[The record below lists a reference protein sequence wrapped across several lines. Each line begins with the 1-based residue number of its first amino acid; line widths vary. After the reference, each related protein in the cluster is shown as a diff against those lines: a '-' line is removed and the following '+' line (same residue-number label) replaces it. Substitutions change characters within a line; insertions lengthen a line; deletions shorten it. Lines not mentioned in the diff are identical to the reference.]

1 MNLKDS
7 FLDYLAYERNYSPR
21 TLRSYR
27 DDLNS
32 FEEFYRNL
40 DDSLTW
46 EHVDSDI
53 IRQWMVAMMEQG
65 HKETSVNRRLSA
77 LRSFYKFALKRHLL
91 EKDPTHLLS
100 GPKKK
105 KPLPYFVREAEM
117 ERLLDEESFSR
128 DFDGVRDRLIL
139 SMFYQTGVRLSE
151 LAGLDLEDV
160 DLARMQI
167 RVLGKRN
174 KVRLIPFGDD
184 LRRLIQQYLDLRSR
198 IVEDDRNV
206 SAFLVS
212 GRGVRASNNWVA
224 EKVRFYL
231 AQVTTLK
238 KRSPHVLRHTF
249 ATVMLNHDADLES
262 VKELLGHESLSTTE
276 IYTHTTFEELKK
288 VYKQAH
294 PRA

>member
-7 FLDYLAYERNYSPR
+7 FLDYLAYERNYSLR

-32 FEEFYRNL
+32 FEEFCRNL

-46 EHVDSDI
+46 ELVDSDI

-65 HKETSVNRRLSA
+65 HKEASVNRRLSA

-117 ERLLDEESFSR
+117 ERLLEEENFTQ

-151 LAGLDLEDV
+151 LTGLDLKDV
-160 DLARMQI
+160 DLTQMQI

-174 KVRLIPFGDD
+174 KVRLIPFGND
-184 LRRLIQQYLDLRSR
+184 LLQLVRQYLDLRSQ
-198 IVEDDRNV
+198 IVKEDDVV
-206 SAFLVS
+206 SAFLVT
-212 GRGVRASNNWVA
+212 GCGVRVSNNWVA
-224 EKVRFYL
+224 EKVRYYL

-249 ATVMLNHDADLES
+249 ATVMLNHGADLES

-276 IYTHTTFEELKK
+276 VYTHTTFEELKK

>member
-21 TLRSYR
+21 TLRSYQ
-27 DDLNS
+27 DDLNF
-32 FEEFYRNL
+32 FEEFFRNL

-46 EHVDSDI
+46 EHVDPDV
-53 IRQWMVAMMEQG
+53 IRQWMVHMMEQG

-105 KPLPYFVREAEM
+105 KPLPCFIREGEM
-117 ERLLDEESFSR
+117 ERLLDERNFSQ

-151 LAGLDLEDV
+151 LTGLGVGDV
-160 DLARMQI
+160 DLAQMQI

-174 KVRLIPFGDD
+174 KVRLIPFGTD
-184 LRRLIQQYLDLRSR
+184 LCQLIQQYLNLRSQ
-198 IVEDDRNV
+198 VVKDDERAP
-206 SAFLVS
+206 AFLIT

>member
-1 MNLKDS
+1 MDLKDS
-7 FLDYLAYERNYSPR
+7 FLDYLRYERNYSPR
-21 TLRSYR
+21 TVQCYQ
-27 DDLNS
+27 DDLNA
-32 FEEFYRNL
+32 FEEFWKSL
-40 DDSLTW
+40 DEDLAW
-46 EHVDSDI
+46 ESIDQDI
-53 IRQWMVAMMEQG
+53 IRQWMVSMMEQG

-77 LRSFYKFALKRHLL
+77 VRSFYRYALKRHLL
-91 EKDPTHLLS
+91 EKDPSHLLQ
-100 GPKKK
+100 GPKKR
-105 KPLPYFVREAEM
+105 KPLPYFLKEGEM
-117 ERLLDEESFSR
+117 DRLLDGDSFPDS
-128 DFDGVRDRLIL
+128 FDGVRDHLIL

-151 LAGLDLEDV
+151 LTGLDIDDV
-160 DLARMQI
+160 DETRLQI

-174 KVRLIPFGDD
+174 KERIIPYGDD
-184 LRRLIQQYLDLRSR
+184 LLRLILRY
-198 IVEDDRNV
+198 VELRVPYVEKTGSTAFFITRKGTRV
-206 SAFLVS
+206 SNAL
-212 GRGVRASNNWVA
+212 VA
-224 EKVRFYL
+224 ERVRTYL